1 MTPIPVNNSRFN
13 LRAVMEQIRTEGERC
28 NYFTGMK
35 CTCQNLQ
42 PGSPYANTNQSDPN
56 CAACHG
62 IGLVW
67 MPSGQIVGLVDD
79 INQHQELLDIGIAQ
93 PGDMVFSPQIE
104 TELDKYDMVQL
115 PWEIPTEPELIT
127 RGTTQTDNTFYG
139 ILSVPKSGCITVDST
154 TGAITQY
161 YQNTDF
167 TFSGNAITWLTG
179 RGPTA
184 GTIYSFKYNALVDWI
199 VFTFPQPRRE
209 RGTDLGQKVILRK
222 RFTAFNSQAD

>member
-1 MTPIPVNNSRFN
+1 MPINNSALSLQSLIENIRRRGEICN
-13 LRAVMEQIRTEGERC
+13 L
-28 NYFTGMK
+28 FTGMK
-35 CTCQNLQ
+35 CTCETLQ

-67 MPSGQIVGLVDD
+67 IPSGQIVGLVDD
-79 INQHQELLDIGIAQ
+79 INQHRELLDIGVAQ
-93 PGDMVFSPQIE
+93 PGDMVFSPQIGTTLSE
-104 TELDKYDMVQL
+104 FDMIQL
-115 PWEIPTEPELIT
+115 TWPDGIPTEPELIT

-139 ILSVPKSGCITVDST
+139 IMSVPKTGCITVDST
-154 TGAITQY
+154 TGVITQY

-167 TFSGNAITWLTG
+167 TFSGNTITWLAG

-184 GTIYSFKYNALVDWI
+184 GTIYSIKYNALVDWI
-199 VFTFPQPRRE
+199 VFTLPQPRRE

-222 RFTAFNSQAD
+222 RFTAFNSQAN